1 MAALAD
7 GLRGRFKLAA
17 LAPACAGA
25 IAAASGSGS
34 GGGAEA
40 RAGESARE
48 VAGMAMVREC
58 VDRGRGGSERGRG
71 GSERRR
77 EALGRKSTQLIDTSS
92 WLVTCVEA
100 TQPIQ

>member
-1 MAALAD
+1 
-7 GLRGRFKLAA
+7 
-17 LAPACAGA
+17 
-25 IAAASGSGS
+25 
-34 GGGAEA
+34 
-40 RAGESARE
+40 
-48 VAGMAMVREC
+48 MAMVREC